1 MASVHLLSPDQ
12 VAQATA
18 ELIFALQQEFP
29 GARITACDAVE
40 GEAIHLDVRLAVKDR
55 SALMQAQ
62 DRALE
67 LKHAV
72 EDRYGLYAL
81 VRVVPEGSS

>member
-18 ELIFALQQEFP
+18 ELIFALQQGFP
-29 GARITACDAVE
+29 QAHITACDAIE
-40 GEAIHLDVRLAVKDR
+40 GEAIHLEVQIAVGDR
-55 SALMQAQ
+55 SELVQAQ

-81 VRVVPEGSS
+81 VRVVPAGSS

>member
-1 MASVHLLSPDQ
+1 MSK

-29 GARITACDAVE
+29 QARIIACDAIE
-40 GEAIHLDVRLAVKDR
+40 GEAIHLEVRLKDH
-55 SALMQAQ
+55 SIVGQAQ
-62 DRALE
+62 DRAIE

-81 VRVVPEGSS
+81 VRVLAESC

>member
-29 GARITACDAVE
+29 QARITACDAIE
-40 GEAIHLDVRLAVKDR
+40 GEAIHLEVRLNLQDHD
-55 SALMQAQ
+55 ALAQAQ

-81 VRVVPEGSS
+81 VRVF

>member
-18 ELIFALQQEFP
+18 ELIFALQHEFP
-29 GARITACDAVE
+29 GARITACDAIE

-67 LKHAV
+67 LKHAI

>member
-1 MASVHLLSPDQ
+1 MAGVHLLSPDQ

-29 GARITACDAVE
+29 RAHITACDAIE
-40 GEAIHLDVRLAVKDR
+40 GEAIHLEVRMSGDR
-55 SALMQAQ
+55 SALGQAQ

-72 EDRYGLYAL
+72 EDRYGLYVL
-81 VRVVPEGSS
+81 VRVVPESSP